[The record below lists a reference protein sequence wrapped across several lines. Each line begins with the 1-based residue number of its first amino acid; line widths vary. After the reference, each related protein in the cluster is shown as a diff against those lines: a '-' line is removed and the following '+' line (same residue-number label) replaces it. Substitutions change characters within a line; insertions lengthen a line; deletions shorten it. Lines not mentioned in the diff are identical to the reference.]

1 MANPIPSI
9 ELDLYAD
16 EQLLDPF
23 ETYRKLRD
31 LGPLAYLPNLGMY
44 VAARYRD
51 VKEIL
56 ARPDV
61 FISGNG
67 VMMNDVVND
76 AFKDGIGLCKD
87 GDEHRRIRRIEG
99 RPLTP
104 RALRALRDTI
114 TAEAEAVVEELTGRG
129 RFDAATE
136 LAQYLPLR
144 IVSTLVGLP
153 EEGRERMLDWAAANF
168 DSFGPLSDRARGA
181 LGVFQEMYDYAMKH
195 CVPDKLKPGSWAAML
210 HEAAEDGEISEN
222 DARLMTL
229 SYVAPSLDTT
239 IFATSNAVWL
249 FANHPEQ
256 WEAVRANPAL
266 IPNAINEVIR
276 IESPI
281 QGFSRYTVADFDLDG
296 MTIPAHSRVIIL
308 FGSANRDE
316 RHWGNPEEFDVK
328 RQNAGDQ
335 LGFGHGE
342 HLCPGNNLARMEMA
356 ALFQALGGRV
366 SRYEQI
372 AAERVLNSTLRGFQ
386 KLEVSVH

>member
-1 MANPIPSI
+1 MANAIPSI

-16 EQLLDPF
+16 EQLLDPY
-23 ETYRKLRD
+23 ETYARLRD
-31 LGPLAYLPNLGMY
+31 LGPLAYLENLGMY

-67 VMMNDVVND
+67 VMMNDIVND
-76 AFKDGIGLCKD
+76 SFKDGIGLCKD

-114 TAEAEAVVEELTGRG
+114 TAEAETVVADLTGRG

-168 DSFGPLSDRARGA
+168 DSFGPLTERSRGA

-195 CVPDKLKPGSWAAML
+195 CGPEKLKPGSWAAML
-210 HEAAEDGEISEN
+210 HEAAEDGEISET

-256 WEAVRANPAL
+256 WDAVRANPAL
-266 IPNAINEVIR
+266 IPNAINEAIR

-281 QGFSRYTVADFDLDG
+281 QGFSRYAIADFDLDG

-316 RHWGNPEEFDVK
+316 RHWGNPEEFDVR

-356 ALFQALGGRV
+356 ALFQALGGKV